1 MTTHPRPDPLAEK
14 IPCDVC
20 HKEIPL
26 SEAERFEAQDYVAHF
41 CGLECY
47 STWKQRSEEL
57 DQENKKSQR

>member
-1 MTTHPRPDPLAEK
+1 MTTQPRPHSATEM

-47 STWKQRSEEL
+47 STWKQRSEAL
-57 DQENKKSQR
+57 DRQNKESQR

>member
-1 MTTHPRPDPLAEK
+1 MTTHPRPDSVAEK

-57 DQENKKSQR
+57 DQDNKKSQR